1 MIKSIKAI
9 LAQDKEK
16 FKVPRKVQDLIPIKN
31 IWPDGIFK
39 VGNKFS
45 KSFRFSDINYLVASR
60 EDNGMMSQ
68 PFLYTPWR
76 KEHKDLAAIK
86 VGDLVLTPGIN
97 MKAIQHF
104 YDAIRK
110 AFFKSEEYNWRWY
123 KFRNRSEY
131 VTYLR
136 KHEEAE

>member
-45 KSFRFSDINYLVASR
+45 KSYRFSDINYLVASR
-60 EDNGMMSQ
+60 ED
-68 PFLYTPWR
+68 
-76 KEHKDLAAIK
+76 KESIYRLELLV
-86 VGDLVLTPGIN
+86 VGDVFDERLNFSETS
-97 MKAIQHF
+97 F
-104 YDAIRK
+104 DA
-110 AFFKSEEYNWRWY
+110 
-123 KFRNRSEY
+123 
-131 VTYLR
+131 L
-136 KHEEAE
+136 

>member
-45 KSFRFSDINYLVASR
+45 KVNVI
-60 EDNGMMSQ
+60 
-68 PFLYTPWR
+68 
-76 KEHKDLAAIK
+76 
-86 VGDLVLTPGIN
+86 
-97 MKAIQHF
+97 
-104 YDAIRK
+104 
-110 AFFKSEEYNWRWY
+110 
-123 KFRNRSEY
+123 EY
-131 VTYLR
+131 VMDQG
-136 KHEEAE
+136 KSAI

>member
-60 EDNGMMSQ
+60 EDKESM
-68 PFLYTPWR
+68 FLTYQRMNYPQLR
-76 KEHKDLAAIK
+76 SLSKCLAGHCSNI
-86 VGDLVLTPGIN
+86 
-97 MKAIQHF
+97 H
-104 YDAIRK
+104 
-110 AFFKSEEYNWRWY
+110 
-123 KFRNRSEY
+123 
-131 VTYLR
+131 
-136 KHEEAE
+136 

>member
-1 MIKSIKAI
+1 MNMKRRPTNAMIKSIKAI

-60 EDNGMMSQ
+60 EDTISINFGIDKNEMKRRVIALAELDLTIDEWLCFKM
-68 PFLYTPWR
+68 
-76 KEHKDLAAIK
+76 KELILAEK
-86 VGDLVLTPGIN
+86 LSKENRG
-97 MKAIQHF
+97 
-104 YDAIRK
+104 
-110 AFFKSEEYNWRWY
+110 EE
-123 KFRNRSEY
+123 
-131 VTYLR
+131 
-136 KHEEAE
+136 